1 MGSSINQPLMRKA
14 VASDAGAVA
23 KLLDA
28 LGYPCSRE
36 EAVERIKAVSQD
48 DTQDLLVAD
57 LHGDIQGLLCLDYM
71 FYLPLGR
78 LSCRITALVVSD
90 GNRNSGVGRLLLR
103 EAEARARRRGAA
115 RVEVTSAE
123 HREGAHAFYRAC
135 GYVDASLRF
144 VKRLGDA

>member
-1 MGSSINQPLMRKA
+1 MGSASNQPLMREA

-28 LGYPCSRE
+28 LGYPCTRE
-36 EAVERIKAVSQD
+36 EAAARIEAVALD
-48 DTQDLLVAD
+48 DTQDLVVAD
-57 LHGDIQGLLCLDYM
+57 MHGDIQGLLSLDFM

-78 LSCRITALVVSD
+78 LSCRITTLVVD
-90 GNRNSGVGRLLLR
+90 DARRKSGVGRLLLR
-103 EAEARARRRGAA
+103 EAETRARRRGCA

-123 HREGAHAFYRAC
+123 HRDGAHAFYRAC